1 MLITPDR
8 RFKSLNFSAE
18 LVELAD
24 TRVLGTR
31 IARCEGSSPLF
42 RTKKTSESNSTRRKN
57 CCTRCCIEEQMLHTV
72 KGKLIVGLTSKTLV
86 SLRKN
91 RTLPHPF
98 TTAYY
103 SSIAMSFN

>member
-1 MLITPDR
+1 
-8 RFKSLNFSAE
+8 
-18 LVELAD
+18 
-24 TRVLGTR
+24 
-31 IARCEGSSPLF
+31 
-42 RTKKTSESNSTRRKN
+42 
-57 CCTRCCIEEQMLHTV
+57 MLHTV
-72 KGKLIVGLTSKTLV
+72 NGKLIVGLASKTLV

>member
-1 MLITPDR
+1 MV
-8 RFKSLNFSAE
+8 E
-18 LVELAD
+18 LVD

-42 RTKKTSESNSTRRKN
+42 RTKKKTSERNTTRGKN
-57 CCTRCCIEEQMLHTV
+57 CCTRCCIEEQMLHEV
-72 KGKLIVGLTSKTLV
+72 KGKLIVTTHSKPLVGLRKYRV

-91 RTLPHPF
+91 RTSIHPF

-103 SSIAMSFN
+103 SSIATSFN